1 MEREKKSGGS
11 LCRQVAK
18 MLGGLA
24 AFSSV
29 FSQEPSATISS
40 YPSPAAS
47 TLRSDRGRPPSYAR
61 AHSPAPLVLSPGIYN
76 TLCFPSAI
84 CLGFSAPSLTLL
96 SRVLFLFNSA
106 VPSSPSL
113 RVPVIYP
120 SWNLTSERVA
130 ESGRS
135 PLQFEYPAMALEFSL
150 CEMHS
155 PVV

>member
-1 MEREKKSGGS
+1 MSAGSKNAGG
-11 LCRQVAK
+11 V
-18 MLGGLA
+18 A

-29 FSQEPSATISS
+29 FSQESSATISS
-40 YPSPAAS
+40 YPSSGAS
-47 TLRSDRGRPPSYAR
+47 TLRSDRSRPPSYAR

-106 VPSSPSL
+106 VSSPPFL

-120 SWNLTSERVA
+120 SRNLTSVRVV
-130 ESGRS
+130 ESEQLFMFES
-135 PLQFEYPAMALEFSL
+135 PDNF
-150 CEMHS
+150 
-155 PVV
+155 